1 MNPKKQPPFRYLQAI
16 NKAHL
21 AAVAAASVL
30 VVLPACG
37 SSDKGAFSS
46 TTLAGS
52 DTTATAVAESSIPVT
67 TLASE
72 TTALASGPA
81 VPASTQMTVNFTYT
95 AESAGGPVRNPYI
108 AVWVEDKQGNLVQTV
123 SVWFLQSQKGQR
135 YLEHLRGWY
144 TAALNSGAEV
154 STSGASRPAGAYSVV
169 WDGKGLDG
177 KPVPQ
182 GEYVLLIESA
192 REHGPYSVSSV
203 PLTLGT
209 SGSTVTVPDDGELS
223 GMTAAVTV

>member
-1 MNPKKQPPFRYLQAI
+1 VNPKKQPPVRYLQAI

-46 TTLAGS
+46 TSVAGS
-52 DTTATAVAESSIPVT
+52 DTTAAAAESSIPVT

-72 TTALASGPA
+72 TTALAAGPA
-81 VPASTQMTVNFTYT
+81 VPATTQMTVDFTYT
-95 AESAGGPVRNPYI
+95 AESADGRVRNPYI

-123 SVWFLQSQKGQR
+123 SVWFLQSEKGKR

-144 TAALNSGAEV
+144 TLALDSSAEV
-154 STSGASRPAGAYSVV
+154 STSGATRPAGTYSVA

-177 KPVPQ
+177 QPVPQ

-192 REHGPYSVSSV
+192 REHGPYSISSV

-209 SGSTVTVPDDGELS
+209 SGSTVTLPDDGELS
-223 GMTAAVTV
+223 GMTAVVSV